1 MLWVSAGTNKWKRE
15 MALATQSR
23 RECPLRARVCALK
36 IVRLR
41 EWHGHGWKWDATSK
55 CVTSDAST
63 LTLFACSLSLYIS
76 WTYFFIYFFC
86 DFETMLRWW
95 WYGLCRADDI
105 TEANKQNTKRN
116 CGIKDEKMEQRTNA
130 QWQSFANAG
139 RHILFLAILLF
150 ISPHSNPSN
159 NKEWRKKVDR
169 KKIAAA
175 VVACSAKSLMDRC
188 MDGSHQKFCS
198 RDVFPLVVFVGFCLC
213 RDDAIAAAVA
223 RCNRATVDAS
233 PMPPSSST
241 ISFSRFQHSNI
252 LFVYTI
258 VYLYHKHI
266 IYNRATHRIAYFLLW
281 VPFYMGYFMESRY
294 SSITKVAHSSH

>member
-1 MLWVSAGTNKWKRE
+1 MEKESRQKKNSRCCGRMLRQISNG
-15 MALATQSR
+15 
-23 RECPLRARVCALK
+23 
-36 IVRLR
+36 
-41 EWHGHGWKWDATSK
+41 
-55 CVTSDAST
+55 
-63 LTLFACSLSLYIS
+63 SLYGWES
-76 WTYFFIYFFC
+76 P
-86 DFETMLRWW
+86 
-95 WYGLCRADDI
+95 
-105 TEANKQNTKRN
+105 K
-116 CGIKDEKMEQRTNA
+116 
-130 QWQSFANAG
+130 
-139 RHILFLAILLF
+139 ILFIILF
-150 ISPHSNPSN
+150 Y
-159 NKEWRKKVDR
+159 
-169 KKIAAA
+169 
-175 VVACSAKSLMDRC
+175 
-188 MDGSHQKFCS
+188 FS

-266 IYNRATHRIAYFLLW
+266 IYNRATHCIAYFLLW